1 MSTPRATL
9 DNAPDAPVP
18 SRPSKRIGAPIA
30 QKRTEGRKVLAETR
44 RREIAETLRSNGAVT
59 VAEVEAR
66 FGVSPMTARRDLDE
80 LERRGLVRRTHGG
93 AVLPTTAAHE
103 DSFARRMKVETE
115 AKRRLAEEAVAML
128 SPRETVF
135 LDSSTTSYFVARRMI
150 ETGLAATVLTNSLP
164 VMELIFNE
172 GGPDV
177 ELIGIGGTLRRLTR
191 SFVGPFAVRTV
202 QGHFA
207 DRLFLSVKGLTEN
220 GVMTDADSLEAEVK
234 RTMIPQAERG
244 DPARRLDEAAHA
256 RPQRDRLGL
265 RDLRRRR
272 PRGDDRRH
280 RAAGGRGC
288 ERARARR
295 SRVSFCAVMV
305 G

>member
-1 MSTPRATL
+1 M
-9 DNAPDAPVP
+9 
-18 SRPSKRIGAPIA
+18 
-30 QKRTEGRKVLAETR
+30 LAETR

-59 VAEVEAR
+59 VAELEAR

-93 AVLPTTAAHE
+93 AVLPTTSAHE

-115 AKRRLAEEAVAML
+115 AKLRLAEEAVAML

-135 LDSSTTSYFVARRMI
+135 LDSSTTSYFVAKLMI
-150 ETGLAATVLTNSLP
+150 ERGLAATVLTNSLP
-164 VMELIFNE
+164 VMELIFSE

-207 DRLFLSVKGLTEN
+207 DRLFLSVKGLTET
-220 GVMTDADSLEAEVK
+220 GTMTDADSLEAEVK
-234 RTMIPQAERG
+234 RAMIPQAGESTLLVDHTKLLARG
-244 DPARRLDEAAHA
+244 LSVVASVAELSGVIVHGVSTAETAPL
-256 RPQRDRLGL
+256 L
-265 RDLRRRR
+265 
-272 PRGDDRRH
+272 
-280 RAAGGRGC
+280 AAG
-288 ERARARR
+288 ASVVAID
-295 SRVSFCAVMV
+295 
-305 G
+305 